1 MDIKVKDSFYAK
13 YGKRI
18 FDVTCCLIVLALFWW
33 LFLILAVLVRINMGS
48 PVIFVH
54 NRPGMIDPA
63 TGKSRIFQLCK
74 FRSMTN
80 AVDENGVLLPNKD
93 RLTKF
98 GRILRSTSLDE
109 LPEIWNVIRGDMS
122 LVGPRPLVDKYL
134 KYYTP
139 EEYKRHLVRPGLTG
153 WAQVNG
159 RNALSWEKRFEMD
172 LYYVQN
178 VSFALDL
185 KILFLTVAKVFRRS
199 GILEAGK
206 QVNFYDYRERQ
217 WANGEVP
224 HPVEGTEGEE

>member
-1 MDIKVKDSFYAK
+1 MDTINVKNTFYAK

-18 FDVTCCLIVLALFWW
+18 FDVTCCLIALVLFWW
-33 LFLILAVLVRINMGS
+33 LFLILAIVVRFNMGS

-54 NRPGMIDPA
+54 RRPGKIDPA
-63 TGKSRIFQLCK
+63 TGKSKVFNLCK

-109 LPEIWNVIRGDMS
+109 LPEIWNVLKGEMS
-122 LVGPRPLVDKYL
+122 LVGPRPLVEKYL
-134 KYYTP
+134 NYYTP
-139 EEYKRHLVRPGLTG
+139 REYQRHLVRPGLTG

-159 RNALSWEKRFEMD
+159 RTALSWEKRFELD
-172 LYYVQN
+172 LYYVEN
-178 VSFALDL
+178 VSLWLDL
-185 KILFLTVAKVFRRS
+185 KILFMTAMKLQRRS
-199 GILEAGK
+199 DIVEAGK
-206 QVNFYDYRERQ
+206 QGNFYDYRERQ

-224 HPVEGTEGEE
+224 RPDNGEV